1 MTAARKGSRWGHRD
15 ATMILIGY
23 RHGLRAAVRRDAK
36 LRPLSGY
43 SGREMLAVRLSHF
56 ADAVEKGF

>member
-1 MTAARKGSRWGHRD
+1 
-15 ATMILIGY
+15 MILIGY